1 MVTKLINELFKEFL
15 IRFPNER
22 GPLVSKN
29 TTSYRILKHDILN
42 YFKKK
47 IKKELKVSASIG
59 QGRSAEVPWVAIF
72 DPQRTRTATEG
83 IYLVYLIKEDC
94 SGMYLSLNQGITTF
108 NQLYKSSMFDFAE
121 KVALKIQKEL
131 NLTGNLYSNE
141 KISLSKKAKKPWRV
155 KGYERA
161 NIVSKYYDFEQIKYA
176 DLLND
181 LENYL
186 ELYLNINKFVPYD
199 YKDFVKN
206 VIEETD
212 PSIIDIG
219 DTYEETNRVIQ
230 HRDLKLTYNEP
241 NNKQTKKFEFFQS
254 KIIKKTDYL
263 NKVIKDHQTGLEGEA
278 WVYRHEKERL
288 KLLGQHKL
296 AKKVRWVSKISDNL
310 GYDIESYDKI
320 EGVFEKIYIE
330 VKTTIKQ
337 GDEPFYISKNEMNV
351 SKLKQKN
358 YRLLRVYD
366 ATSTTP
372 KFYIRNGFVG
382 DNFDID
388 PISFLAYLK

>member
-29 TTSYRILKHDILN
+29 TISYKILKHDILN
-42 YFKKK
+42 FFKEK

-108 NQLYKSSMFDFAE
+108 NQLYKSSMCDFAE
-121 KVALKIQKEL
+121 KVALKIRKEL

-141 KISLSKKAKKPWRV
+141 KISLSKKAKKSWRV

-199 YKDFVKN
+199 YRDFVKN

-230 HRDLKLTYNEP
+230 HRDLKLNYNEP
-241 NNKQTKKFEFFQS
+241 NKNQTKKFEFFQS
-254 KIIKKTDYL
+254 KIIRKTDYL

-288 KLLGQHKL
+288 KKLGQAKL
-296 AKKVRWVSKISDNL
+296 AKKVRWASKISDNL
-310 GYDIESYDKI
+310 GYDIESFDEI
-320 EGVFEKIYIE
+320 EGFFEKIFIE

-337 GDEPFYISKNEMNV
+337 SDEPFYVSKNELNV
-351 SKLKQKN
+351 SKLRGKN

-366 ATSTTP
+366 ATSTKP
-372 KFYIRNGFVG
+372 MFYFRNGFIG
-382 DNFDID
+382 DNFEID